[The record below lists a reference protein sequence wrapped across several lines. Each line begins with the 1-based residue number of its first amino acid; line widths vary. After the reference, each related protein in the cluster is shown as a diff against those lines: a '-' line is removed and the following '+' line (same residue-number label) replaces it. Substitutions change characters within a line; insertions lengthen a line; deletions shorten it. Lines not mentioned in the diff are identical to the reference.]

1 VIPLAKRPKPS
12 IRSAGT
18 AQVSKVI
25 HVGGHPS
32 GIAAGDGKVWVTVS

>member
-1 VIPLAKRPKPS
+1 VRIDPAS
-12 IRSAGT
+12 GNIT
-18 AQVSKVI
+18 KVI